1 MLIPFES
8 KSGQPDWGTLQ
19 ETTVGGFQFRDFLGA
34 DAVSAV
40 FRAEMRE
47 PNGTV
52 AVVKVY
58 KVDQDSVAETQTEI
72 WEEAKKLDHPNLIKL
87 LGCGRHAMGEHKL
100 IYVAVEPAD
109 ESLSSALRER
119 TLEADEAVEVLT
131 CTRSA
136 LQYLHNRDFVH
147 SCLSPEQIFA
157 VGDAIKLS
165 TEGLRKAG
173 KTQRL
178 LASNPKYLAPESDE
192 ANITRSADVWCLG
205 ATLVEGLTQQSVSSS
220 NWSLQSIPQQL
231 RNVVQRCLSPDASL
245 RSDLSKID
253 QESATAHQSKPIARA
268 QEQPVPQIV
277 RPEPPKTLYPRKPER
292 SGLPFWVYAVAS
304 IVLIV
309 ILVWLF
315 HSSSPA
321 SKAGA
326 QKESPKAVPAAQQRT
341 IPPANDTATSP
352 APPSGNVEPARPAVL
367 HKPSPAIGSTNKPA
381 QPNATQNGPIWR
393 VVVYTYDQQS
403 AADARAAA
411 INKKYPQLHA
421 ETFSPTGKSP
431 FLVTVGGAMSRADA
445 TRVRRTALSLGMPHD
460 TYAQNYA
467 Q

>member
-19 ETTVGGFQFRDFLGA
+19 ETTVGGFQLRDFLGA
-34 DAVSAV
+34 DAASAV
-40 FRAEMRE
+40 FRAEVAE
-47 PNGTV
+47 PNGAS
-52 AVVKVY
+52 AVVKFY
-58 KVDQDSVAETQTEI
+58 KVDQDSVAETQTEV

-87 LGCGRHAMGEHKL
+87 MGCGRHPLGDHKL

-119 TLEADEAVEVLT
+119 TLAPDEATEVLT

-136 LQYLHNRDFVH
+136 LQYLHNRDFLH

-173 KTQRL
+173 ATQRL
-178 LASNPKYLAPESDE
+178 VASNPKYLAPESGE
-192 ANITRSADVWCLG
+192 ANTSRSADVWCLG
-205 ATLVEGLTQQSVSSS
+205 ATLVEGLTQQSVSSN
-220 NWSLQSIPQQL
+220 NWSLQAIPQQL
-231 RNVVQRCLSPDASL
+231 RKVVQRCLSPDPNL

-253 QESATAHQSKPIARA
+253 QESAIAQQATPLARA
-268 QEQPVPQIV
+268 PEQSIPQVV

-304 IVLIV
+304 VVLIA

-321 SKAGA
+321 PKTEA
-326 QKESPKAVPAAQQRT
+326 QKEPQKTVPAAQQRT
-341 IPPANDTATSP
+341 IPPATDTATTPTTPP
-352 APPSGNVEPARPAVL
+352 ANAEPAREPAA
-367 HKPSPAIGSTNKPA
+367 HKPSPAVARDKPA
-381 QPNATQNGPIWR
+381 ERTTQNGPVWR
-393 VVVYTYDQQS
+393 VVVYTYGQQS
-403 AADARAAA
+403 AADARAAE
-411 INKKYPQLHA
+411 INKKHPQLHA
-421 ETFSPTGKSP
+421 QTFSPSGKSP

-445 TRVRRTALSLGMPHD
+445 ARFRRTAVSLGMPHD